1 MIVRMSGRGLSPFG
15 TILVLLFLALFIV
28 GIFLFFGL
36 MLRLLYFIGPVLL
49 LVAVVLDY
57 KAVMGY
63 LGTLGRRIKQ
73 RPVEG
78 ILVLGLNLLAYPLV
92 AVFLLGQI
100 LIRRRLSTYEREM
113 RRGEEGE
120 LADYEELESRP
131 IPPGKQLSD
140 RDSGNFVE

>member
-1 MIVRMSGRGLSPFG
+1 MSGRGLSPFG

-78 ILVLGLNLLAYPLV
+78 ILVFGLNLLAYPLV

-140 RDSGNFVE
+140 RDSGNFV

>member
-140 RDSGNFVE
+140 RDSGNFV

>member
-1 MIVRMSGRGLSPFG
+1 MSGRGLSPFG

>member
-1 MIVRMSGRGLSPFG
+1 MSGRGLSPFG

-140 RDSGNFVE
+140 RDSGNFV

>member
-78 ILVLGLNLLAYPLV
+78 ILVFGLNLLAYPLV

-140 RDSGNFVE
+140 SDSGNFV

>member
-113 RRGEEGE
+113 IMR
-120 LADYEELESRP
+120 
-131 IPPGKQLSD
+131 
-140 RDSGNFVE
+140 N

>member
-78 ILVLGLNLLAYPLV
+78 ILVFGLNLLAYPLV

-140 RDSGNFVE
+140 RDSGNFV